1 MTPSYLLV
9 RGPYRF
15 TRNPTYEAA
24 IAIWF
29 GWTVFYGSA
38 AVLVGLAAIWTAV
51 EFAVVP
57 FEERRLEQRW
67 GGAYREYRRQV
78 PRWIGSRTV

>member
-15 TRNPTYEAA
+15 TRNPMYVAA
-24 IAIWF
+24 IAIWL

-38 AVLVGLAAIWTAV
+38 AVLEGLAAIWTAV
-51 EFAVVP
+51 KFAVVP
-57 FEERRLEQRW
+57 FEEHRLEERW
-67 GGAYREYRRQV
+67 GEAYREYRRQV
-78 PRWIGSRTV
+78 PRWIGSRVV

>member
-1 MTPSYLLV
+1 MV
-9 RGPYRF
+9 RLDRVLWE
-15 TRNPTYEAA
+15 RR
-24 IAIWF
+24 
-29 GWTVFYGSA
+29 SA
-38 AVLVGLAAIWTAV
+38 CGIAAIWTAV

-78 PRWIGSRTV
+78 PRWIGNRAV